1 MPKSCA
7 ARQCCNRYSSRRK
20 QLTFHRFPFSRPELL
35 KEWVL
40 NIGRGNFK
48 PKQHTVICSEHFR
61 PECFSAFGNRKNL
74 KQNAVPTVFAFQD
87 AAQVVSEAGPAECG
101 LGRKTDAA
109 LEALPPHAG
118 GPVEQVRCGALVRR
132 QRVVA
137 RAPHGGGGSLQTERS
152 NPVPKWEPHSLWPR
166 SRTLRVEWAGGDV
179 RGAVASRAGP
189 GRAGPCPRPPRPRL
203 SALGPASPSRA
214 VSSGLAAETA
224 GKPGAWSAGQPRTAV
239 RSQLRPFGLRC
250 PKKKT
255 LPDSEGKREAPKT
268 LEGSEAGDTE
278 DVQPP
283 PRPQSGPA
291 GTPGQAAAR
300 AAELS
305 RTARLSCRSL
315 SGGWDGGCG
324 ALAADLSVLP
334 LTGKGT
340 VRRAGSSPW

>member
-1 MPKSCA
+1 MLPASALLSLGGLRGGARGAWPGEEDGRRPRSA
-7 ARQCCNRYSSRRK
+7 APTRRQPRRTGKMRGPGTKAACGRSGSARGWGLPSNRMK
-20 QLTFHRFPFSRPELL
+20 QS
-35 KEWVL
+35 
-40 NIGRGNFK
+40 G
-48 PKQHTVICSEHFR
+48 
-61 PECFSAFGNRKNL
+61 
-74 KQNAVPTVFAFQD
+74 
-87 AAQVVSEAGPAECG
+87 AQVGAPQPVAPIS
-101 LGRKTDAA
+101 D
-109 LEALPPHAG
+109 PP
-118 GPVEQVRCGALVRR
+118 
-132 QRVVA
+132 
-137 RAPHGGGGSLQTERS
+137 
-152 NPVPKWEPHSLWPR
+152 
-166 SRTLRVEWAGGDV
+166 SRT
-179 RGAVASRAGP
+179 
-189 GRAGPCPRPPRPRL
+189 GRWGRQGCCGIEGRPRL

-291 GTPGQAAAR
+291 GTPGQAVAR

-305 RTARLSCRSL
+305 RTARLSCGSL
-315 SGGWDGGCG
+315 SGGWDGGSG